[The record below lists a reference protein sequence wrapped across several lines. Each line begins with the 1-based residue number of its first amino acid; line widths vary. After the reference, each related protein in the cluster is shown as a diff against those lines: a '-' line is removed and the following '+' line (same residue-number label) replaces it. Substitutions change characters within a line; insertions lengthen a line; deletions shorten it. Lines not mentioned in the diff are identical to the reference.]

1 MTATTG
7 SPVGPLHYRYNT
19 DGTLAGIYTNNGEV
33 FATGSNSAAAGSGV
47 GLAAARPA
55 ASSDAIG
62 YIYYSTDTG
71 IAEISN
77 GVSYVQLAARV
88 TAEDGIPAYTW
99 ANRPTATLGQ
109 IIRITDLGNKA
120 TVLAIADGTYWQPLG
135 GAQTIYALAAPITGS
150 AGASSACTLPSIT
163 VPAGLLNINAGLD
176 IEVGSHTLSSVASV
190 ANTVSYTFGGFELFG
205 TDRTTNRRIW
215 NARRV
220 MNRNSAAVQTVMANA
235 SGTGAYEQA
244 ANDPKETTKD
254 STADIAM
261 AGSAT
266 ATHATSIQNRV
277 DEFRV
282 RWIGG

>member
-1 MTATTG
+1 M
-7 SPVGPLHYRYNT
+7 
-19 DGTLAGIYTNNGEV
+19 
-33 FATGSNSAAAGSGV
+33 ATGTSVKAFKWLANSVGSLLGYIAQDGSEV
-47 GLAAARPA
+47 ELWKKGALTARPA
-55 ASSDAIG
+55 ASAYNIG
-62 YIYYSTDTG
+62 SLYFADDTDGGTLYGNFNG
-71 IAEISN
+71 IAWTQ
-77 GVSYVQLAARV
+77 VAAGLSGD
-88 TAEDGIPAYTW
+88 TSAYTSTTW
-99 ANRPTATLGQ
+99 AQRGAGAFVGQ
-109 IIRITDLGNKA
+109 IKRITDLGNKVNVFA
-120 TVLAIADGTYWQPLG
+120 VWDGTYWQPLG
-135 GAQTIYALAAPITGS
+135 GSQTIYGLAAPITGA
-150 AGASSACTLPSIT
+150 AGASSVCTLPSIT

-176 IEVGSHTLSSVASV
+176 IEIATHTLASTASV

-215 NARRV
+215 NARRI
-220 MNRNSAAVQTVMANA
+220 MNRNAANVQTVFANA

-261 AGSAT
+261 AGTAT